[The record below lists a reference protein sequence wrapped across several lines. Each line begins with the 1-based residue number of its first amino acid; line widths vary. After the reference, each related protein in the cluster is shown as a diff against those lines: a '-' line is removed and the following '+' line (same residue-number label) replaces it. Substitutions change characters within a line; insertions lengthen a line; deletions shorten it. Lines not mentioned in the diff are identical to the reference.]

1 MSRPQRGLLF
11 YVPNMVRCW
20 GYNEITKI
28 NADYFRHRRIYMRTK
43 QIISIA
49 LMLAMLVTVITGCST
64 KEGSSTNSTE
74 ESAAFFCFSRNE
86 RKRRSQINK

>member
-1 MSRPQRGLLF
+1 
-11 YVPNMVRCW
+11 
-20 GYNEITKI
+20 
-28 NADYFRHRRIYMRTK
+28 MRTK

-74 ESAAFFCFSRNE
+74 ESAASFAFPETKENE
-86 RKRRSQINK
+86 EVKSTSELTAVNM

>member
-1 MSRPQRGLLF
+1 
-11 YVPNMVRCW
+11 
-20 GYNEITKI
+20 
-28 NADYFRHRRIYMRTK
+28 MRTK

-74 ESAAFFCFSRNE
+74 ESAAFLLFPK
-86 RKRRSQINK
+86 RKKTKKSNQQVN